1 VIKPRRRIL
10 SFDDSSWQRV
20 DLPHDWANLCPL
32 AMNNLRFETQGAALF
47 MGVANGDQ
55 MGLDT
60 LTDETHPLFYGQAV
74 AVLRS
79 KPGAS
84 GPAVLTVTD
93 DNGIGATIRVNFET
107 RL

>member
-1 VIKPRRRIL
+1 MLDAKR
-10 SFDDSSWQRV
+10 
-20 DLPHDWANLCPL
+20 NLCPL
-32 AMNNLRFETQGAALF
+32 AMNRLRFETQGVVLF

-74 AVLRS
+74 AVLRG

-84 GPAVLTVTD
+84 GQAILTVTD
-93 DNGIGATIRVNFET
+93 DNGLRATIRVNFESS
-107 RL
+107 RRQKD